1 MKELGLTLVQALKS
15 LSLMEGVIR
24 RSQPQFL
31 RLAQSGRLGQSDVRS
46 YYALSSQFKILLD
59 DSLAFLNEKGI
70 NGEITEIGN
79 VEIPAIPD
87 SMVRRALPDGVS
99 QSVQTVVLENIPKWE
114 EVFEKNAKKLF
125 DKDAT
130 IINTLSKKLLATHS
144 AVMLERIPSE
154 MEVEIKKGI
163 QYAAITDLYVQA
175 RLKDEGKPKEVFPSI
190 PGWIWGLGGIMIGGG
205 FGYLIG
211 RMSSIEEEVKNE

>member
-1 MKELGLTLVQALKS
+1 
-15 LSLMEGVIR
+15 
-24 RSQPQFL
+24 
-31 RLAQSGRLGQSDVRS
+31 
-46 YYALSSQFKILLD
+46 LLD
-59 DSLAFLNEKGI
+59 DALAFLNEKGI
-70 NGEITEIGN
+70 NGEITKIGE

-99 QSVQTVVLENIPKWE
+99 QGVQTVVLENIPKWE

-130 IINTLSKKLLATHS
+130 IVNTLSKKLLAS
-144 AVMLERIPSE
+144 QSVVMLEKVPSE
-154 MEVEIKKGI
+154 MEPEIKKGI